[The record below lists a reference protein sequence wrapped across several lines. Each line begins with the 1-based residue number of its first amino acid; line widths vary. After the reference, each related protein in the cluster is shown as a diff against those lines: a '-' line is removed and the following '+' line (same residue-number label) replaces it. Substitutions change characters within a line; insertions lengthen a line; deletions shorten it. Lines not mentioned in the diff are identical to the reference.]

1 MSQLTTRDYKGAAP
15 RPRGAGGLSQFL
27 WGALAGAL
35 LAGLGAA
42 LIMHHADKAA
52 RVCTGTGIVATPAA
66 SAGSA
71 PGTATPVGPAPAGRV
86 PEASSGGDARSP
98 SAYPSSS
105 IRGSSAPSRQS
116 GRSARDASPA
126 PAPQDTVARGA
137 SHGPS
142 VAAQSA
148 AASEPQ
154 YDFYQMLP
162 NLRVTVPPPSA
173 PGARSV
179 GPGGRPRFAGYVL
192 QVGAY
197 NSEAHARKVVAY
209 LDSLGTLAHIDPMR
223 DGAKTLYR
231 VRIGPVIERWEL
243 DRFRHQLKLVGLPAL
258 LIPGATH

>member
-15 RPRGAGGLSQFL
+15 RPRGAGGGLSQFL
-27 WGALAGAL
+27 WGTLAGAL

-42 LIMHHADKAA
+42 LIVHHASQAA
-52 RVCTGTGIVATPAA
+52 RVCAGTGIAATPAA
-66 SAGSA
+66 
-71 PGTATPVGPAPAGRV
+71 PAGRGQGAATPPGPV
-86 PEASSGGDARSP
+86 PAGAVPGASSGSGGRSP
-98 SAYPSSS
+98 ASASSS
-105 IRGSSAPSRQS
+105 IRGSGGRQS

-126 PAPQDTVARGA
+126 PAPQDTLARGA
-137 SHGPS
+137 SQGPS
-142 VAAQSA
+142 VAAHSA
-148 AASEPQ
+148 AASTPQ

-179 GPGGRPRFAGYVL
+179 GPGGRRRFGGYVL

-243 DRFRHQLKLVGLPAL
+243 DRFRHQLKLVGLPAML
-258 LIPGATH
+258 VPGATH